1 MEQLPRPMPD
11 CPVLAAGLS
20 SMTPDSLVAKL
31 ESPVKQPRFEFPNQT
46 LTKSCPIFTRFCT
59 GYLDP
64 IPKLFPK
71 DLLKKIMGLAAISD
85 LVKKAI
91 FGQDG

>member
-1 MEQLPRPMPD
+1 
-11 CPVLAAGLS
+11 
-20 SMTPDSLVAKL
+20 MTPDSLVAKL

-71 DLLKKIMGLAAISD
+71 DQLKITVGLAGISD
-85 LVKKAI
+85 LVKRQYLGKKGENSRMTCSWQSYGI
-91 FGQDG
+91 EMF